1 MAKKGRNSGF
11 VKQDGIQAQFL
22 RDAHSAPSN
31 KDAASQAIQAGI
43 RNTKALADRAQ
54 QQKEAPRMSLN
65 FLTKR

>member
-11 VKQDGIQAQFL
+11 VKQDGIVAQFL
-22 RDAHSAPSN
+22 KAARSESSQT
-31 KDAASQAIQAGI
+31 DAAAQAIREGI
-43 RNTKALADRAQ
+43 RNTELLAERAK